1 MLEIERR
8 RNAQRRETRGQA
20 PGDAPQIGQF
30 HARQGGILRRFLEE
44 AIITIIEEALGP
56 LRRPPPFTDPWEVLE
71 TGERF
76 KAATA
81 EGFPPAFPGQLETRR
96 LPR

>member
-30 HARQGGILRRFLEE
+30 HPRQGGIVRRFLKQQQHALRSRVFFCK
-44 AIITIIEEALGP
+44 AIGDLGSASQSRPIEE
-56 LRRPPPFTDPWEVLE
+56 
-71 TGERF
+71 
-76 KAATA
+76 
-81 EGFPPAFPGQLETRR
+81 
-96 LPR
+96 